1 MVFCCRFF
9 TEEAV
14 LGYVLVNVSQVT
26 SRLEVSSVRVE
37 VIMSHSLLDAHAE
50 AHAFLGEGVDG
61 VHKISIIGRQSVRG
75 RHALKQ
81 RPRWI
86 QTWAHGKREFRAV

>member
-1 MVFCCRFF
+1 MF
-9 TEEAV
+9 
-14 LGYVLVNVSQVT
+14 VNVSQVT
-26 SRLEVSSVRVE
+26 SRLGVSSVGVE

-61 VHKISIIGRQSVRG
+61 VHKIRIIGRQSLRG

-86 QTWAHGKREFRAV
+86 QTWADRKREFRAV